1 MAHNYK
7 TPTPTV
13 FNAGLVVNSTLIE
26 GTLTSTDE
34 DGNITPEVG
43 AYIYIY
49 VNNILINED
58 NRIIIEGEERAGV
71 STIVQD
77 TSESPDLPLGYWSF
91 TCKAL
96 AYGSYVTV
104 RAQSPSK
111 LMSDFSITYRVGGCP
126 IPVDIV
132 SLKSDGLF
140 GPPVAGDTTI
150 EGEFS
155 GLKNYLYN
163 ATEEYFY
170 PYLKNID
177 IYTYIDGIK
186 QKALPYNQ
194 IIGRNFISD
203 FTFIDNNF
211 DIDLLVQGE
220 PVNIT
225 MDNFSQTIFEEAITG
240 VEVDMIPY
248 HPPTDSAFLMNVYC
262 NGLRLAQNTNTLAYD
277 YYLSHSPSGDPV
289 VVLNQGFA
297 PLTTDLFYLQY
308 IGLAE
313 VDTSNYASLIF
324 QGTTDEDYI
333 IPYTSNYQVYKNGL
347 RMLEGVTYDFTAVSD
362 QLAGTTTIIF
372 NRQDGNNII
381 LVTDTIIIDYRL
393 GETVDPFYGLR
404 TQSPNYVTPSIVD
417 AYVNG
422 VAKKYFYLDIN
433 KGSFD
438 HPTYLAIYK
447 NGIKQR
453 PSSNSTST
461 DGDYTLE
468 KTSTGYRASFFVTD
482 IEPFV
487 YTFSLVEGVR
497 VYTVSDNFVVD
508 FVYSDA
514 AVESSLDRLNTLPA
528 MIDNKITA
536 SYLIDPINDMPYLI
550 FESPYTLE
558 FPPDSTKY
566 QTFFGKYP
574 SLNPGKTPEGHFKC
588 FIDFR
593 RNRWRY
599 TFDRPLKKRMHI
611 TASAFPR
618 S

>member
-13 FNAGLVVNSTLIE
+13 FNADLVVNSTLIE

-58 NRIIIEGEERAGV
+58 NRTIIEGEERAGV
-71 STIVQD
+71 STIVED

-104 RAQSPSK
+104 RAQAPSK

-132 SLKSDGLF
+132 SLKSNGIF
-140 GPPVAGDTTI
+140 GPPVVGDVTI

-177 IYTYIDGIK
+177 IYTYINGIK
-186 QKALPYNQ
+186 QRALPYNQ

-220 PVNIT
+220 PVNVT
-225 MDNFSQTIFEEAITG
+225 MSNFSQSLFEEAITG
-240 VEVDMIPY
+240 VTTDMVEY
-248 HPPTDSAFLMNVYC
+248 HPPTDSAFLMHVYC

-277 YYLSHSPSGDPV
+277 YYLSHSPSGNPA
-289 VVLNQGFA
+289 VVLNQGFD
-297 PLTTDLFYLQY
+297 PKLTDVFYLQY
-308 IGLAE
+308 VGLAE
-313 VDTSNYASLIF
+313 ADTFNYETLVF

-347 RMLEGVTYDFTAVSD
+347 RMLEGASYDFTTIQDETS
-362 QLAGTTTIIF
+362 GTTTITF
-372 NRQDGNNII
+372 NQQDGNNII
-381 LVTDTIIIDYRL
+381 LTTDTIIIDYHL
-393 GETVDPFYGLR
+393 GEITEPFYGTL
-404 TQSPNYVTPSIVD
+404 TQSSNYITPSIVD
-417 AYVNG
+417 SYVNA
-422 VAKKYFYLDIN
+422 VTQRYFYLSID
-433 KGSFD
+433 KGSFNS
-438 HPTYLAIYK
+438 PTYLAIYK

-453 PSSNSTST
+453 PASNISME
-461 DGDYTLE
+461 DGDYILE
-468 KTSTGYRASFFVTD
+468 KTSTGYKATFLTTG
-482 IEPFV
+482 IEPFT
-487 YTFSLVEGVR
+487 YTYALVDGVR
-497 VYTVSDNFVVD
+497 VYTIIDNFTVD
-508 FVYSDA
+508 FIYSDA
-514 AVESSLDRLNTLPA
+514 ATESSLDRLNSLPE
-528 MIDNKITA
+528 MINNKIIA
-536 SYLIDPINDMPYLI
+536 RFEIDPINDLPYLV

-574 SLNPGKTPEGHFKC
+574 SLYPGKTDEGHFKF

-599 TFDRPLKKRMHI
+599 TFDQPLKKQMHL